1 MSEIVRLK
9 TRTQIENEAAVWT
22 WRLDSGGLG
31 AGERAQLEAWLREDP
46 RHRRAFEELRSTW
59 TALDRL
65 ADGER
70 EQNERIAALA
80 GEAAPRSALEPA
92 APAPRRRQ
100 PYWRAAAAAVLVTA
114 LGAALW
120 VARRPG
126 MQVMSTAVGQQRHVR
141 LADGSQVTL
150 NTNTLLVVRLT
161 AQRRDLYLR
170 RGEAHFDVVHQ
181 AARPFFVH
189 AGDAL
194 IRDVGTQFEVRMHSD
209 RDVDVLV
216 NEGRV
221 EVHGPATA
229 AQAQSADARAG
240 GEDAGWVRA
249 LSAGE
254 QLSIAGPDLKV
265 MAVSPHQVADEL
277 AWRDG
282 ALVFEG
288 EPLSEAVAEV
298 ARYTSER
305 IVLTGPKVGTLRVS
319 GRFRIGDVPG
329 FFQALQAAL
338 PVRVNRANPQ
348 LVYIAPR

>member
-22 WRLDSGGLG
+22 WRFDSGQLND
-31 AGERAQLEAWLREDP
+31 GEREQLEAWLREDS
-46 RHRRAFEELRSTW
+46 RHRRAFEELSRTW
-59 TALDRL
+59 SVLDRL
-65 ADGER
+65 AER
-70 EQNERIAALA
+70 QQDESITALA
-80 GEAAPRSALEPA
+80 GLAARRFVLEPA
-92 APAPRRRQ
+92 ASGPRRWKG
-100 PYWRAAAAAVLVTA
+100 YWGAAAAAVLVAA

-126 MQVMSTAVGQQRHVR
+126 LQVMSTAVGQQRHVT

-150 NTNTLLVVRLT
+150 NTNTLLAVRLT
-161 AQRRDLYLR
+161 AQRRDIYLR
-170 RGEAHFDVVHQ
+170 RGEAHFDVVHE
-181 AARPFFVH
+181 ATRPFFVH

-194 IRDVGTQFEVRMHSD
+194 IRDVGTQFEVRVHSD

-221 EVHGPATA
+221 EVHGAGATTLQA
-229 AQAQSADARAG
+229 ANDDARTGA
-240 GEDAGWVRA
+240 EDAGWVRA

-288 EPLSEAVAEV
+288 EPLSQAVAEV
-298 ARYTSER
+298 GRYTSQR
-305 IVLTGPKVGTLRVS
+305 IVLTGSNVASLRIS
-319 GRFRIGDVPG
+319 GRFRTDDVPG

-338 PVRVNRANPQ
+338 PVRVSRASPQ

>member
-1 MSEIVRLK
+1 MSQIIRLK

-22 WRLDSGGLG
+22 WRIDSGSLG
-31 AGERAQLEAWLREDP
+31 ADERAQLEAWLRDDP
-46 RHRRAFEELRSTW
+46 RHRRAFEELSSTW

-65 ADGER
+65 AGRDQDES
-70 EQNERIAALA
+70 IAALA
-80 GEAAPRSALEPA
+80 SEATRSAVLQPLAAAPRKWHG
-92 APAPRRRQ
+92 
-100 PYWRAAAAAVLVTA
+100 YWRAAAAAVLVVA

-126 MQVMSTAVGQQRHVR
+126 IQVVSTAVGQQRHVR

-150 NTNTLLVVRLT
+150 NTNTLLAVRLT
-161 AQRRDLYLR
+161 AGRRDIYLR

-181 AARPFFVH
+181 AGRPFFVH
-189 AGDAL
+189 AGAAL
-194 IRDVGTQFEVRMHSD
+194 IRDVGTQFEVRVHSD

-221 EVHGPATA
+221 EVHGPGTA
-229 AQAQSADARAG
+229 PPAEAADARTG
-240 GEDAGWVRA
+240 GEDTGWVRA
-249 LSAGE
+249 LSAGQ
-254 QLSIAGPDLKV
+254 QLSIAGPDLRV

-298 ARYTSER
+298 GRYTSER
-305 IVLTGPKVGTLRVS
+305 IVLSGPRVGSLRIS
-319 GRFRIGDVPG
+319 GRFRTDDVPG

-338 PVRVNRANPQ
+338 PVRVSRASPQ
-348 LVYIAPR
+348 TVYIAPR